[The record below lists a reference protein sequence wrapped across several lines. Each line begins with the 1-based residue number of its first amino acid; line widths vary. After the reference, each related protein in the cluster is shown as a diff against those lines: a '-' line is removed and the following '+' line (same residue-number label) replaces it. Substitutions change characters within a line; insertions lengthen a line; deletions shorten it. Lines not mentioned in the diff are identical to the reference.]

1 MSDVHQRYL
10 DLLRRLQFAP
20 PQRLA
25 SHQRGLL
32 DRLVRHAYDNVP
44 FYRERLACV
53 LKGDRFAPEAWY
65 KIPLMTRAEVQDH
78 ARELHA
84 ETVPAKVGPN
94 VEGLTSGSSGVPL
107 VFHRSHMAVIASE
120 CQWERMLEVHG
131 IDRTA
136 HYASI
141 RIKRTA
147 TYPEGSELTGW
158 NFTCPTSRVSQ
169 LHVGTPIAEQ
179 AEWLLRRAPQY
190 LMTYPSNAAAL
201 AQRLVTI
208 GAELRLSG
216 VLTVGE
222 QVNADQ
228 RGLIARVFSCSLFD
242 NYGATEVGYLA
253 FQCPAGGGYHVAH
266 ESTLIEVTD
275 ADGNAV
281 LPGTSGVSSSPVSTI
296 MLCHLFAM
304 LLAITPSPPRA
315 LVVAD
320 AHCRA
325 LSALP
330 GVNAMFLRSPTDRS
344 NRPGAGAADFWPL
357 LSAKQMQIVQTTIDM
372 IEIRYVPRDEAPPP
386 DLAQLNDAA
395 HRYIHPAINVR
406 AIAVDEIPRT
416 PSGKVEDCISLVT
429 PVLP

>member
-10 DLLRRLQFAP
+10 DSLRRLQFAP

-147 TYPEGSELTGW
+147 TYPEGSESTGW

-281 LPGTSGVSSSPVSTI
+281 PAGTLGRVVVTCLYNYAMPFIRYAVGDYAVAAEGACGCGRTLPRIVGIAGRERNVFTFADGSQQSPW
-296 MLCHLFAM
+296 
-304 LLAITPSPPRA
+304 
-315 LVVAD
+315 
-320 AHCRA
+320 
-325 LSALP
+325 
-330 GVNAMFLRSPTDRS
+330 GWRSQ
-344 NRPGAGAADFWPL
+344 FWPL